1 MIVRFWVEGTAP
13 PDASETNWMDTLKK
27 WIGPIIFEDSHRPGS
42 YVPTPSIKPSPPLPP
57 PPPPPRTWLQWTGD
71 GFTSL
76 FGSLIPSTGKD
87 GQTVGGEAITPSS
100 MFRRPRRPS
109 PNEFWTG
116 EATAELIKVS
126 YLSEDALIF
135 LETDPG
141 DKSTG
146 RNDGKLRLLETLC
159 RYS

>member
-1 MIVRFWVEGTAP
+1 
-13 PDASETNWMDTLKK
+13 LKK